1 MNDLMVAKM
10 PIKFLLQYDFSMNFL
25 WRGAVLLVIVTKYNF
40 AELGGAVQ
48 LMGII
53 RLLVDPENM
62 LGTTNVSA
70 FSLAN

>member
-1 MNDLMVAKM
+1 
-10 PIKFLLQYDFSMNFL
+10 
-25 WRGAVLLVIVTKYNF
+25 LVIVTKYNF